1 MANRGGHPGRTLII
15 FGIIVAALYG
25 LMAISN
31 NWTPKLGLDLQGGTT
46 ITLTAQ
52 NTDGTGQI
60 DPNSLQLAR
69 TIIQSRVDSLGVGE
83 TEVTTSGDR
92 QIIVSVP
99 NVQQDELVRLV
110 GQTAVLRFRAVYAA
124 EAVAPPPTAS
134 PGAVRV
140 GFSRRHDG
148 ADDRALRRRA
158 QRQSDRRP
166 PTGPAAADRAPA
178 ADARPSP
185 PRPGRARRRTRP
197 SSGSRRRPTRRTS
210 PRSPAIRQDA
220 YPDVSDQPL
229 VACNQEQTEKY
240 LLGPTLIEGTQLTDG
255 LGRRAAEPGPVGGE
269 PRVQQRRRRDL
280 RERHRHPGHP
290 AAAGEPVRHR
300 AGLRGH
306 LARRR

>member
-15 FGIIVAALYG
+15 FGLFVAALYG

-60 DPNSLQLAR
+60 DPNSLELAR

-134 PGAVRV
+134 PSPEPSGA
-140 GFSRRHDG
+140 GSPG
-148 ADDRALRRRA
+148 AHHRAPYDRTLRRGTEC
-158 QRQSDRRP
+158 QSERRP
-166 PTGPAAADRAPA
+166 SAGPSAADRTAATDHAQAHRARAGHAAGPGHRLA
-178 ADARPSP
+178 ADGG
-185 PRPGRARRRTRP
+185 RPGRLRR
-197 SSGSRRRPTRRTS
+197 
-210 PRSPAIRQDA
+210 
-220 YPDVSDQPL
+220 V
-229 VACNQEQTEKY
+229 
-240 LLGPTLIEGTQLTDG
+240 
-255 LGRRAAEPGPVGGE
+255 
-269 PRVQQRRRRDL
+269 
-280 RERHRHPGHP
+280 
-290 AAAGEPVRHR
+290 
-300 AGLRGH
+300 H
-306 LARRR
+306 L

>member
-25 LMAISN
+25 LMAVSN

-124 EAVAPPPTAS
+124 EAVTPPPTAS
-134 PGAVRV
+134 PTPEPSGSASAGSPPRRPPPPSHSGAGAPVPVR
-140 GFSRRHDG
+140 
-148 ADDRALRRRA
+148 
-158 QRQSDRRP
+158 RRP

-178 ADARPSP
+178 ADHAQAHRTRAGHAAGQGHRLAADGG
-185 PRPGRARRRTRP
+185 RPG
-197 SSGSRRRPTRRTS
+197 
-210 PRSPAIRQDA
+210 
-220 YPDVSDQPL
+220 
-229 VACNQEQTEKY
+229 
-240 LLGPTLIEGTQLTDG
+240 
-255 LGRRAAEPGPVGGE
+255 
-269 PRVQQRRRRDL
+269 
-280 RERHRHPGHP
+280 
-290 AAAGEPVRHR
+290 
-300 AGLRGH
+300 GLRRVH
-306 LARRR
+306 L

>member
-15 FGIIVAALYG
+15 FGIFVAALYG

-60 DPNSLQLAR
+60 DPNSLELAR

-134 PGAVRV
+134 RPRSRPASGSPAPTTAHDRAVR
-140 GFSRRHDG
+140 RG
-148 ADDRALRRRA
+148 AE
-158 QRQSDRRP
+158 RQSERRP

-178 ADARPSP
+178 ADHAQAHRTRAGHAAGPGHRVAADGG
-185 PRPGRARRRTRP
+185 RPG
-197 SSGSRRRPTRRTS
+197 
-210 PRSPAIRQDA
+210 
-220 YPDVSDQPL
+220 
-229 VACNQEQTEKY
+229 
-240 LLGPTLIEGTQLTDG
+240 
-255 LGRRAAEPGPVGGE
+255 
-269 PRVQQRRRRDL
+269 
-280 RERHRHPGHP
+280 
-290 AAAGEPVRHR
+290 
-300 AGLRGH
+300 GLRRVH
-306 LARRR
+306 L

>member
-15 FGIIVAALYG
+15 FGLFVAALYG

-60 DPNSLQLAR
+60 DPNSLELAR

-124 EAVAPPPTAS
+124 EAVTPPATAS
-134 PGAVRV
+134 PTRSRPASGSPAPRRRRRPSRPPGRRVRV
-140 GFSRRHDG
+140 RAAT
-148 ADDRALRRRA
+148 ADRPRSCRPRPRRR
-158 QRQSDRRP
+158 P
-166 PTGPAAADRAPA
+166 
-178 ADARPSP
+178 RPSP
-185 PRPGRARRRTRP
+185 PRPGRARRRTRR
-197 SSGSRRRPTRRTS
+197 STGSRRRPTRRTS
-210 PRSPAIRQDA
+210 PRSPVIRRT
-220 YPDVSDQPL
+220 PI
-229 VACNQEQTEKY
+229 
-240 LLGPTLIEGTQLTDG
+240 PTSPTSPWSPAT
-255 LGRRAAEPGPVGGE
+255 RTR
-269 PRVQQRRRRDL
+269 PRSTCSAPR
-280 RERHRHPGHP
+280 
-290 AAAGEPVRHR
+290 
-300 AGLRGH
+300 
-306 LARRR
+306 